1 MSLQTG
7 MAERS
12 ISYFFLVFLQIKRF
26 YSNWK
31 QKIFYCQGILQF
43 KNHFEFFFP
52 FFQDSPV
59 GSAESSGSSG
69 LSNTVPRP
77 LDLGMASIRQD
88 VLSRT
93 GSAPTSPKTSLITS
107 AGTTP
112 AGAGS
117 GGGGGILSIGIAG
130 PTGNSSAP
138 NAPSCPQTQPLNLA
152 SQRPSHYNVEL
163 LRGISGGG
171 GVNSKSLPNIPS
183 AMVRK
188 DKGGHVGRKSPP
200 TSAAS
205 GATKQMLV
213 RRSKSS
219 AILPLRKHLIG
230 EFLKVLYQKICARA
244 PYSYTFLTNSIVSTR
259 IVCGLCF
266 WTWVQGPFN
275 QWILVKKN
283 H

>member
-1 MSLQTG
+1 M
-7 MAERS
+7 
-12 ISYFFLVFLQIKRF
+12 
-26 YSNWK
+26 
-31 QKIFYCQGILQF
+31 
-43 KNHFEFFFP
+43 
-52 FFQDSPV
+52 
-59 GSAESSGSSG
+59 
-69 LSNTVPRP
+69 PRP

-93 GSAPTSPKTSLITS
+93 GSAPTSPKTSLISS

-112 AGAGS
+112 GTGTGSGCGGILSAGS
-117 GGGGGILSIGIAG
+117 GGAG
-130 PTGNSSAP
+130 LTGAGTSSSAA
-138 NAPSCPQTQPLNLA
+138 NAPNCPQTQPLNLA

-188 DKGGHVGRKSPP
+188 DKGGCHVGRKSPP
-200 TSAAS
+200 TSASS

-244 PYSYTFLTNSIVSTR
+244 PYSYTFLTNSIR
-259 IVCGLCF
+259 F
-266 WTWVQGPFN
+266 Y
-275 QWILVKKN
+275 
-283 H
+283 

>member
-1 MSLQTG
+1 M
-7 MAERS
+7 
-12 ISYFFLVFLQIKRF
+12 
-26 YSNWK
+26 
-31 QKIFYCQGILQF
+31 
-43 KNHFEFFFP
+43 
-52 FFQDSPV
+52 
-59 GSAESSGSSG
+59 
-69 LSNTVPRP
+69 PRP

-93 GSAPTSPKTSLITS
+93 GSAPTSPKTSLISS

-117 GGGGGILSIGIAG
+117 GGGGILSIGIAG
-130 PTGNSSAP
+130 PTGNSSAA

-230 EFLKVLYQKICARA
+230 EFLKVLPKNMCACA
-244 PYSYTFLTNSIVSTR
+244 L
-259 IVCGLCF
+259 
-266 WTWVQGPFN
+266 
-275 QWILVKKN
+275 
-283 H
+283 

>member
-1 MSLQTG
+1 M
-7 MAERS
+7 
-12 ISYFFLVFLQIKRF
+12 
-26 YSNWK
+26 
-31 QKIFYCQGILQF
+31 
-43 KNHFEFFFP
+43 
-52 FFQDSPV
+52 
-59 GSAESSGSSG
+59 
-69 LSNTVPRP
+69 PRP

-93 GSAPTSPKTSLITS
+93 GSAPTSPKTSLISS

-112 AGAGS
+112 GTGTGSGCGGILSAGS
-117 GGGGGILSIGIAG
+117 GGAGGGL
-130 PTGNSSAP
+130 TGTSSSAA
-138 NAPSCPQTQPLNLA
+138 NAPNCPQTQPLNLA

-188 DKGGHVGRKSPP
+188 DKGGCHVGRKSPP
-200 TSAAS
+200 TSASS

-230 EFLKVLYQKICARA
+230 EFNLKFLKIYFSIMC
-244 PYSYTFLTNSIVSTR
+244 TCFLF
-259 IVCGLCF
+259 G
-266 WTWVQGPFN
+266 
-275 QWILVKKN
+275 